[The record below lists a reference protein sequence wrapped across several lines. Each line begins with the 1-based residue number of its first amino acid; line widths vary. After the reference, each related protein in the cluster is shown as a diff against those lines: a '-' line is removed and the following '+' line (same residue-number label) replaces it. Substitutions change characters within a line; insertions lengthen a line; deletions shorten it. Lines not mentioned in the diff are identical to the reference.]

1 MQTSTCRL
9 RPLAAIGDRLGRVA
23 RFAWSGWVGLAG
35 LSVLAA
41 IWQVGHETYGDFIL
55 PSPLATLEATIAIL
69 GDPEAWD
76 ILAET
81 AARAVVGF
89 GLSTL
94 IGTGLGVAAGYSA
107 ASMRLARPLLTVV
120 IGVPPI
126 AWIVLAMIWFGSG
139 DGTVVTTVLVASTP
153 LIFVGAAEGILT
165 RDRGLDA
172 MARAFGAGPVK
183 RLMTLGLRHVA
194 AHLLPALVVSLG
206 VAFKV
211 AVMAELLANIGGIG
225 SELAQARANLDIATA
240 LAWVLIAVG
249 GLIAVEYGLV
259 HPVRAELERWRT
271 AAQPWGIKR

>member
-1 MQTSTCRL
+1 
-9 RPLAAIGDRLGRVA
+9 
-23 RFAWSGWVGLAG
+23 
-35 LSVLAA
+35 
-41 IWQVGHETYGDFIL
+41 
-55 PSPLATLEATIAIL
+55 
-69 GDPEAWD
+69 
-76 ILAET
+76 
-81 AARAVVGF
+81 
-89 GLSTL
+89 
-94 IGTGLGVAAGYSA
+94 
-107 ASMRLARPLLTVV
+107 
-120 IGVPPI
+120 
-126 AWIVLAMIWFGSG
+126 
-139 DGTVVTTVLVASTP
+139 
-153 LIFVGAAEGILT
+153 
-165 RDRGLDA
+165 